1 MSINKLL
8 YIFSPPIELPDVS
21 GYPLL
26 LAELT
31 RDRRWSALDIKKLVG
46 GNLLRVLKEVE
57 NHATIMSHQSPAEE
71 LIPQELI
78 EDTAYCRYQDTQ
90 KRFDIQRSYGIGNRL
105 SSIFQNVESCAPYH
119 FLSLYLDYSVLHFL
133 IKQPRIVRIFV
144 SSLFLAFR

>member
-1 MSINKLL
+1 MR
-8 YIFSPPIELPDVS
+8 YVFSPPVELPDVS

-57 NHATIMSHQSPAEE
+57 NHAVTMSHQSPAEE

-78 EDTAYCRYQDTQ
+78 EDTAYCRYHDAQ
-90 KRFDIQRSYGIGNRL
+90 KQFDINI
-105 SSIFQNVESCAPYH
+105 SIMDNFRNVESSISYC
-119 FLSLYLDYSVLHFL
+119 FLSLYLNYYVLHFL
-133 IKQPRIVRIFV
+133 IKQSRIIRIIVFSIV
-144 SSLFLAFR
+144 YILIIRI